1 MAVISSGSHVTL
13 HYRLAVLDEHGECE
27 VVSTL
32 GGHPATLQLG
42 SGQLASGLEQHLIG
56 LAEGASAS
64 FDLAAGQAFGQRSP
78 ELIQPMTQ
86 TTFQENADPGVDYAV
101 GDVLEFNMPGGN
113 RLAGV
118 LKARDGYRV
127 VVDFNHPLAGRP
139 VRFSVQVIGVL

>member
-1 MAVISSGSHVTL
+1 MAVISSESHVTL
-13 HYRLAVLDEHGECE
+13 HYRLAVLDEHGERE

-42 SGQLASGLEQHLIG
+42 SGQLASGLEKLLIG
-56 LAEGASAS
+56 LAEGACAN
-64 FDLAAGQAFGQRSP
+64 FDLAAGQAFGQRSS

-86 TTFQENADPGVDYAV
+86 TTFQESADPGVDYAV

-118 LKARDGYRV
+118 LKAQDGDRV